1 MNSDQST
8 STRTKQKRVT
18 FADVCGCHEA
28 KTDLQDLV
36 HYLKNPE
43 KFKEMGVKLPKGV
56 LLEGPPGTGKTLLA
70 RALAGE
76 AKVPFLSTNGSSFDQ
91 VFVGIGVMRVKNLF
105 SRAKELAPCIVF
117 IDEIDAVGS
126 TRNTVSTSPHASD
139 SLNALLVEM
148 DGFEENNGVIV
159 IAATNMAERLDSA
172 LVRAGR
178 FDRTIRVGLPD
189 REQRKAIIEMYLK
202 EKGDETVD
210 IDTLVSDMAGF
221 SGADLA
227 NIVNLAGIEAVK
239 GKKDF
244 ISMKDLVEAKETVA
258 MGRARKSMVVPQ
270 KEKEL
275 TAYHEGGH
283 AIV

>member
-18 FADVCGCHEA
+18 FSNVCGCEEA
-28 KTDLQDLV
+28 KTDLEDLV
-36 HYLKNPE
+36 HYLKHPE

-172 LVRAGR
+172 LVRAGG
-178 FDRTIRVGLPD
+178 FDRTIRVPLPD
-189 REQRKAIIEMYLK
+189 KSTRKEIVEHYL
-202 EKGDETVD
+202 GDRGTGD
-210 IDTLVSDMAGF
+210 ISTEDLVSDLAGF
-221 SGADLA
+221 SGADLS
-227 NIVNLAGIEAVK
+227 NL
-239 GKKDF
+239 
-244 ISMKDLVEAKETVA
+244 
-258 MGRARKSMVVPQ
+258 
-270 KEKEL
+270 
-275 TAYHEGGH
+275 
-283 AIV
+283 

>member
-43 KFKEMGVKLPKGV
+43 KFREMGVKLPKGV
-56 LLEGPPGTGKTLLA
+56 LLEGQPGTGKTLMA

-91 VFVGIGVMRVKNLF
+91 IFVGVGVQRVKNLF
-105 SRAKELAPCIVF
+105 ARAKQLAPCIIF

-178 FDRTIRVGLPD
+178 FDRTIRVPLPD
-189 REQRKAIIEMYLK
+189 KSTRKEIVEHYLGERGEPDVNIE
-202 EKGDETVD
+202 
-210 IDTLVSDMAGF
+210 TLISD
-221 SGADLA
+221 
-227 NIVNLAGIEAVK
+227 
-239 GKKDF
+239 
-244 ISMKDLVEAKETVA
+244 
-258 MGRARKSMVVPQ
+258 
-270 KEKEL
+270 
-275 TAYHEGGH
+275 
-283 AIV
+283 